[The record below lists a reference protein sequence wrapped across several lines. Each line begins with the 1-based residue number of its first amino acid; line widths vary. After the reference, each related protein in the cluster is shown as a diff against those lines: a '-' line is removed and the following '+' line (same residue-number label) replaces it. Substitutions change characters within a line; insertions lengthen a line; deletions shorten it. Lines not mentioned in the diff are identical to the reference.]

1 MWKINELS
9 PQAIANKLYPLLA
22 KQRFDAI
29 VEQALYQF
37 LHRLLAEQAQEVVKS
52 DLWQQI
58 KQLLLNDT
66 AENQA
71 LGVQLL
77 DSQFEVHIAPQLLD
91 LLHSHAF
98 KDLQKILEQV
108 AGAMQTENNLEAEL
122 QSIAAEIKAI
132 QHKLKITKLARQTQ
146 TLDRQLQHLKEQQAS
161 LQYHYDNA
169 DDATY
174 DYAMSIGLTFIA
186 LTRAKWRS

>member
-37 LHRLLAEQAQEVVKS
+37 LHRLLAEQAHEVIQS

-66 AENQA
+66 AETQA
-71 LGVQLL
+71 LGAQLL
-77 DSQFEVHIAPQLLD
+77 DSQFEVHIAPKLLD

-98 KDLQKILEQV
+98 SDLQKILEQV
-108 AGAMQTENNLEAEL
+108 AGAMQIENNLEAEL

-132 QHKLKITKLARQTQ
+132 QRKRKTTKLARQTQ
-146 TLDRQLQHLKEQQAS
+146 ALDRQLQHLKEQQAS
-161 LQYHYDNA
+161 LQYHHDNT
-169 DDATY
+169 DDAVY

-186 LTRAKWRS
+186 LKKAKWRS

>member
-37 LHRLLAEQAQEVVKS
+37 LHRLLAEQAHEIVQSTV
-52 DLWQQI
+52 WQQI
-58 KQLLLNDT
+58 KQLLLNEA
-66 AENQA
+66 AETQA
-71 LGVQLL
+71 LGAQLL
-77 DSQFEVHIAPQLLD
+77 DSQFEIRIAPKLLD

-98 KDLQKILEQV
+98 SDLQKILEQV
-108 AGAMQTENNLEAEL
+108 SGAMQVEDNLDAEL
-122 QSIAAEIKAI
+122 ATIATEIKNI
-132 QHKLKITKLARQTQ
+132 QRKRKITKLARQTQ

-161 LQYHYDNA
+161 LLYHRDNT

-174 DYAMSIGLTFIA
+174 DYAMSVGLTFIA
-186 LTRAKWRS
+186 LKKAKWRS